1 MQACWDE
8 GELRAYLDDE
18 LQPAAKGRMVEH
30 LATCALCR
38 ARLADLEARASR
50 TSILFTALAPA
61 QGEAGPAPAQAL
73 ARFHAR
79 QERSGVLLPT
89 LKSMKW
95 RSIMDR
101 FSTRNW
107 RPALALLA
115 TAVVLA
121 FAFSLAPV
129 RSAASQFLSIFR
141 VRQFAALSLS
151 PAQVQNLEQGLAGL
165 DNLLAGQMEM
175 IEEPG
180 PPREVESLEEATAFM
195 GFPVRAPTTLP
206 AGISGQPTIRLQD
219 GGKGRFG
226 VDVARV
232 QALLDAL
239 GRDDLRVPPALD
251 GATVEV
257 DIPRMAI
264 LTYGAM
270 AGHPLAFIQMESPTV
285 TLPPGVSLAQL
296 GEIGLQVLGLTPE
309 EARAFSARIDWAST
323 LVIPVPTDIV
333 SFREVTVDGVSGL
346 LLQERRS
353 EYGPAAVLMWQKGG
367 VVYALSG
374 QASPE
379 DLLSMANSLR

>member
-1 MQACWDE
+1 
-8 GELRAYLDDE
+8 
-18 LQPAAKGRMVEH
+18 
-30 LATCALCR
+30 
-38 ARLADLEARASR
+38 
-50 TSILFTALAPA
+50 
-61 QGEAGPAPAQAL
+61 
-73 ARFHAR
+73 
-79 QERSGVLLPT
+79 
-89 LKSMKW
+89 
-95 RSIMDR
+95 MDKMT
-101 FSTRNW
+101 TRNW
-107 RPALALLA
+107 RPALAVLA

-165 DNLLAGQMEM
+165 DNLLAGQMET

-180 PPREVESLEEATAFM
+180 PPREVDSLEEATAFM
-195 GFPVRAPTTLP
+195 GFPVRAPATLP
-206 AGISGQPTIRLQD
+206 AGVPDQLMIHLQD
-219 GGKGRFG
+219 GGKGRFV
-226 VDVARV
+226 VDVAQV

-257 DIPRMAI
+257 IIPRMAT

-270 AGHPLAFIQMESPTV
+270 SSHPLTFIQMESPTV

-309 EARAFSARIDWAST
+309 EARAFSARIDWGST
-323 LVIPVPTDIV
+323 LVIPVPTDIA

-346 LLQERRS
+346 LLQERSSR
-353 EYGPAAVLMWQKGG
+353 YGPQAMLMWQKGG
-367 VVYALSG
+367 IVYALNG

-379 DLLSMANSLR
+379 DLLTMANSLR